1 MASMGYGLRW
11 LRGFLV
17 NVPKSNLQALI
28 SKVGLFSTSSFEF
41 TGLGRHEGAGFLCFH
56 IDAKRALERLNG
68 KQIGDRAVK
77 IHVVNYGPRPS

>member
-41 TGLGRHEGAGFLCFH
+41 TRLGRHEGAGFLCFH
-56 IDAKRALERLNG
+56 IMQKEL
-68 KQIGDRAVK
+68 
-77 IHVVNYGPRPS
+77 